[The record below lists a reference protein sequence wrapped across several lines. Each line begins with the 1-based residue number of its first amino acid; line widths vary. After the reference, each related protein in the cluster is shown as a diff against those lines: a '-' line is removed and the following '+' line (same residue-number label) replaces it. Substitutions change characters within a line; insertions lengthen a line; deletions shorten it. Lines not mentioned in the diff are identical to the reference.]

1 MKQLVFLINKRSG
14 VDRIKALSGS
24 IEKLLD
30 KTQYTY
36 EIYDTEYEKHGT
48 ELARKA
54 ALQGAYGVIAVGG
67 DGSVNDVVNGLK
79 GSTTLLGILPKG
91 SGNGMARSLNIPLSV
106 EKAIAVINKNK
117 IAEIDVAY
125 ANEHAF
131 ISNAGVGFDA
141 LIIDQFRHSARRGFA
156 SYCTLITRSIFS
168 YKDPEWRI
176 LVDGKEY
183 KQKAF
188 FINIANGK
196 QLGYD
201 FVIAAN
207 ADYTDGLLEVTIVG
221 KFPKLMGAW
230 LALRMRRNT
239 LHKSKYVRTMQAKEV
254 IVEAPHLTRLQTDG
268 DPHSAN
274 GKVYFRIEG
283 KQKIFVP

>member
-1 MKQLVFLINKRSG
+1 M
-14 VDRIKALSGS
+14 DRIKALSGS